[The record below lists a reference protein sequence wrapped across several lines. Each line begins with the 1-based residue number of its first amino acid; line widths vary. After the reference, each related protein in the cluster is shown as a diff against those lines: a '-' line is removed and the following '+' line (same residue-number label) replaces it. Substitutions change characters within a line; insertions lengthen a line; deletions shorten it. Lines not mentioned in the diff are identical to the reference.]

1 MGTRAIYKF
10 RDGDDEC
17 YVYKHYDNYPQG
29 AVHFI
34 EAAKG
39 FAWKLPRFEAD
50 EFASA
55 FVAANKDKD
64 GGGIRLVSNH
74 FNGEDDILDAHNW
87 CDYYYTIYFNRL
99 DAVQALYVEV
109 MESFYQKDGSVKW
122 ETIWEGTHADMME
135 KYGRSAA

>member
-1 MGTRAIYKF
+1 MGTRAIYQF
-10 RDGDDEC
+10 QDSDDEC

-55 FVAANKDKD
+55 FVAANKSKN
-64 GGGIRLVSNH
+64 GGGVRLISHH
-74 FNGEDDILDAHNW
+74 FKNEGEILDANSW
-87 CDYYYTIYFNRL
+87 CEYHYIIHFDKSLKTL
-99 DAVQALYVEV
+99 WVEIQ
-109 MESFYQKDGSVKW
+109 EAIYQKDGSIKW
-122 ETIWEGTHADMME
+122 ETIWEGTHADMMKE
-135 KYGRSAA
+135 YGKGYAA

>member
-1 MGTRAIYKF
+1 MGTRAIYQF

-17 YVYKHYDNYPQG
+17 FVYKHYDNYPQG

-55 FVAANKDKD
+55 FVAANKSKN
-64 GGGIRLVSNH
+64 GGGVRLISHRFKNE
-74 FNGEDDILDAHNW
+74 GEILDANSW
-87 CDYYYTIYFNRL
+87 CEYHYIIHFDKSLKTL
-99 DAVQALYVEV
+99 WVEIQ
-109 MESFYQKDGSVKW
+109 EAIYQKDGSIKW
-122 ETIWEGTHADMME
+122 ETIWKGTHADMMKE
-135 KYGRSAA
+135 YGKGYAA

>member
-1 MGTRAIYKF
+1 MGTRAIYQF

-17 YVYKHYDNYPQG
+17 FVYKHYDNYPHG
-29 AVHFI
+29 AVQFI

-55 FVAANKDKD
+55 FVAANKSKN
-64 GGGIRLVSNH
+64 GGGVRLISHH
-74 FNGEDDILDAHNW
+74 FKNEGEILDANSW
-87 CDYYYTIYFNRL
+87 CEYHYIIHFDKSLKTL
-99 DAVQALYVEV
+99 WVEIQ
-109 MESFYQKDGSVKW
+109 EAIYQKDGSIKW

-135 KYGRSAA
+135 KYGRGAA

>member
-1 MGTRAIYKF
+1 MGTRAIYQF

-17 YVYKHYDNYPQG
+17 FVYKHYDNYPQG

-34 EAAKG
+34 EEAKG

-55 FVAANKDKD
+55 FVAANKSKN
-64 GGGIRLVSNH
+64 GGGVRLISHH
-74 FNGEDDILDAHNW
+74 FKNEGEILDANSW
-87 CDYYYTIYFNRL
+87 CEYHYIIHFDKSLKTL
-99 DAVQALYVEV
+99 WVEIQ
-109 MESFYQKDGSVKW
+109 EAIYQKDGSIKW

-135 KYGRSAA
+135 KYGRGAA